1 MSRFD
6 TSVITRT
13 LDESDYAPL
22 LGSAWMM
29 VWGRGQTPEQM
40 EKLAEEYEGK
50 IKVVKLNTQE
60 NQQVPSNYG
69 IVSIPTFL
77 LIKGG
82 EVQETIIG
90 SQPLQAIKAKIDPH
104 LG

>member
-1 MSRFD
+1 MPGVDDVWPPWCGR
-6 TSVITRT
+6 RT
-13 LDESDYAPL
+13 AVLRYVDE
-22 LGSAWMM
+22 
-29 VWGRGQTPEQM
+29 V
-40 EKLAEEYEGK
+40 AEEYEGK

-60 NQQVPSNYG
+60 NQQVPANYG

-82 EVQETIIG
+82 EVQETLVG

>member
-1 MSRFD
+1 MLPY
-6 TSVITRT
+6 V
-13 LDESDYAPL
+13 
-22 LGSAWMM
+22 
-29 VWGRGQTPEQM
+29 

-50 IKVVKLNTQE
+50 IKVVKLNPGE
-60 NQQVPSNYG
+60 QQVPASYG

-82 EVQETIIG
+82 EVQETIVG
-90 SQPLQAIKAKIDPH
+90 SQPLQAIKAKLDLH